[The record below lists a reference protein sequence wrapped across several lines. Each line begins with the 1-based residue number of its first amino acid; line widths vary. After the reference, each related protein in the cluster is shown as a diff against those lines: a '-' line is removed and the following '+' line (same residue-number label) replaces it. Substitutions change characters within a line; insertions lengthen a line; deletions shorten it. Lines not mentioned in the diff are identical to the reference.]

1 MIVDPYGHFSLPL
14 SACVCVR
21 VRVSEQV
28 GEYQQISDFNNL
40 RASLSRYY
48 SFFATEST
56 TGTTVITVPYY
67 DAFGLGEFCGKFC
80 SSLAFLLHVAAA
92 ANPTVCV
99 VPCCGGICGV
109 PCCGGI
115 CGVPCCGGICGVP
128 CCGCICGV
136 PCCGGI
142 CGVPC
147 CGGICGTFSLLCMA
161 AAANPAYYDR
171 SVAVVCADCGKRFI
185 TERGFCILDVP
196 HTFSLS
202 VCLSVCGLGSP

>member
-1 MIVDPYGHFSLPL
+1 MIVDPNGHFSLPL

-92 ANPTVCV
+92 ANPAVCV
-99 VPCCGGICGV
+99 VPRCGGICGV

-115 CGVPCCGGICGVP
+115 CGVPCCGGIFGVVLFLS
-128 CCGCICGV
+128 CV
-136 PCCGGI
+136 W
-142 CGVPC
+142 
-147 CGGICGTFSLLCMA
+147 LLQPIQHTMIVLLLWHVRTA
-161 AAANPAYYDR
+161 GKDL
-171 SVAVVCADCGKRFI
+171 SQKGDVVSWMF
-185 TERGFCILDVP
+185 
-196 HTFSLS
+196 HTPL
-202 VCLSVCGLGSP
+202 VCLSVCLCAV